1 MELWDV
7 LDYNGNKTGR
17 LMERGKPI
25 QKGDYHLVVFAF
37 IRNLENQFLI
47 SKRTPNKTFP
57 NMWEITGG
65 AAVQGDNS
73 ETAILREVKEEL
85 GISLHINNGKKIK
98 SVRHDLD
105 HPYFADIWH
114 FKQDIELS
122 EIHCQP
128 EEVSEARFVTKEE
141 LLKLIEEGL
150 FIKNDDILSCLEAL

>member
-1 MELWDV
+1 
-7 LDYNGNKTGR
+7 
-17 LMERGKPI
+17 MERGKPI

>member
-7 LDYNGNKTGR
+7 LDADGNKTGR

-25 QKGDYHLVVFAF
+25 LQGDYHLVVFAF
-37 IRNLENQFLI
+37 IQNLEDQFLI

-65 AAVQGDNS
+65 SAVQGDIS

-98 SVRHDLD
+98 SIRHDVD

-114 FKQDIELS
+114 FKQDIKMS
-122 EIHCQP
+122 EIHCQA
-128 EEVSEARFVTKEE
+128 EEVSEAKFVTKEE
-141 LLKLIEEGL
+141 LWKLIEDGH
-150 FIKNDDILSCLEAL
+150 FIKNEYILSCLEML